1 MDDAVEKDAIRCT
14 QSIQI
19 VELTEIIAQLKVDI
33 EIITSEFLVEKTTI
47 IAEKENLEIV
57 IDELNRK
64 EAQRKEDD
72 NVALM
77 RSMNTASESAK
88 NVSTETFSEFL
99 KKKNE
104 IEGVLEEQKIQKI
117 NNEYLL
123 EQQKL
128 VLGETLRLLLTSAEE
143 VSRRKAERERE
154 KESEKAKE
162 IEKVIEKQR
171 MSLVDINI
179 NESVTEQLRC
189 VNY

>member
-128 VLGETLRLLLTSAEE
+128 VLGETIRLLLTSAEE
-143 VSRRKAERERE
+143 VSRRKVERERE
-154 KESEKAKE
+154 KESEKVKE
-162 IEKVIEKQR
+162 KEKAIEKQR

-179 NESVTEQLRC
+179 NENVTEQLRC

>member
-128 VLGETLRLLLTSAEE
+128 VLGETIRLLLTSAEE

-154 KESEKAKE
+154 KEIEKAKE
-162 IEKVIEKQR
+162 KEKVIEKQR